1 MPRIKTKGEFAVIS
15 WLIQNGAT
23 IVISVILIAVVAA
36 VVTHMIKNKKKGR
49 TSCGCG
55 CSNCPMS
62 EKCDRSK

>member
-36 VVTHMIKNKKKGR
+36 VVTHMIKNKKKAE
-49 TSCGCG
+49 
-55 CSNCPMS
+55 PLA
-62 EKCDRSK
+62 DADVQIAL